1 MILNNP
7 YSFKFLKLLN
17 NNEIIYNINKYIVT
31 AYIYIKEREKLTIKL
46 FENNMLKLNS
56 VFLYG
61 FIDVI

>member
-31 AYIYIKEREKLTIKL
+31 AYIYIK
-46 FENNMLKLNS
+46 
-56 VFLYG
+56 
-61 FIDVI
+61 